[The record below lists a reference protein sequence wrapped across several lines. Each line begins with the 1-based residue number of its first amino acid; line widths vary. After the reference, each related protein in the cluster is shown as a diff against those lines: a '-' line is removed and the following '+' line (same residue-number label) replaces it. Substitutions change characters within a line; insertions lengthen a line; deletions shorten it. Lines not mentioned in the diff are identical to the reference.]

1 MNSKMFLGRLLTA
14 VVGGL
19 IAVSIFIYLDDRKL
33 EVSETDGSPELKL
46 TRVTHVGSE
55 LIDLSYAAESSVKS
69 VVHVK
74 TLYGGQSSGSIYDF
88 FFGNRRSYHSQPSLG
103 VGSGVIISEDGYIVT
118 NNHVVKQSDRIQVV
132 LHDQRSFVAKLIGQ
146 DVSTD
151 LALLKIEGK
160 DFPKM
165 DLGDSDALKLGEWV
179 LAVGNPFN
187 LTSTVT
193 AGIIS
198 AKSRNIGIMGGRMSI
213 ESFLQTDAAVN
224 PGNSG
229 GALVNSKGQLIGI
242 NTAIESRTGSYSG
255 YSFAIPESIFK
266 KVIADLKKYGE
277 VQRAFLGVSIRSVD
291 ADLAGKLKLDTIS
304 GVYIDG
310 VNKYGAA
317 DKAGIQRG
325 DVIVEIDDKEVKTSS
340 ELQERISRYAPGD
353 KINILVKRKGKKKH
367 FELTLRNMIGGTQL
381 IKDNQID
388 LLGAKFQKIS
398 KKDKY
403 TQGIPYGIRVSKLVD
418 GKLKRAGIKEGYII
432 MNINNKPISS
442 ENDIRKVL
450 SEIEDEG
457 VFISGIYP
465 NGTHKYYA
473 FSLAV
478 D

>member
-19 IAVSIFIYLDDRKL
+19 IAVSIFIYLDNRK
-33 EVSETDGSPELKL
+33 ENVSEIGSSTDLKL
-46 TRVTHVGSE
+46 TAVTSIDTKLV
-55 LIDLSYAAESSVKS
+55 DLSYAAESSVKS

-74 TLYGGQSSGSIYDF
+74 TQYGGQSTGSLYDF
-88 FFGNRRSYHSQPSLG
+88 FFGNGRSYHSQPSLG
-103 VGSGVIISEDGYIVT
+103 AGSGVIISEDGYIVT
-118 NNHVVKQSDRIQVV
+118 NNHVVKQSDRIEVV
-132 LHDQRSFVAKLIGQ
+132 LHDKRSFVAKLIGQ
-146 DVSTD
+146 DASTD
-151 LALLKIEGK
+151 LALLKIEGT
-160 DFPKM
+160 DFPKI
-165 DLGDSDALKLGEWV
+165 DLGDSDSLKLGEWV

-193 AGIIS
+193 AGIIG

-229 GALVNSKGQLIGI
+229 GALVNSKGQLVGI

-266 KVIADLKKYGE
+266 KIIADLKEYGE

-291 ADLAGKLKLDTIS
+291 ADLAKKLKLNAIS
-304 GVYIDG
+304 GVYIDE
-310 VNKYGAA
+310 VNKNGAA
-317 DKAGIQRG
+317 DKAGIRTG
-325 DVIVEIDDKEVKTSS
+325 DVIIEIDNKKTNTSS
-340 ELQERISRYAPGD
+340 ELQERISQYAPGD

-367 FELTLRNMIGGTQL
+367 FQLTLRNMIGGTQL

-398 KKDKY
+398 KKDMY
-403 TQGIPYGIRVSKLVD
+403 IQGIPYGMRVSKLVD

-432 MNINNKPISS
+432 ININNEPISS

-457 VFISGIYP
+457 VFISGVYP
-465 NGTHKYYA
+465 NGRHKYYA
-473 FSLAV
+473 FSMAV
-478 D
+478 E

>member
-1 MNSKMFLGRLLTA
+1 MNFKMFLGRVLTA
-14 VVGGL
+14 IVGGL
-19 IAVSIFIYLDDRKL
+19 IAISVFIYMEDRKANR
-33 EVSETDGSPELKL
+33 SEMPTYTDSKFAN
-46 TRVTHVGSE
+46 VTHVDTK
-55 LIDLSYAAESSVKS
+55 LVDLSYAAELSVKS

-74 TLYGGQSSGSIYDF
+74 TQYGGQSSGSIYDF
-88 FFGNRRSYHSQPSLG
+88 FFGNGRSFYSQPSLSS
-103 VGSGVIISEDGYIVT
+103 GSGVIISDDGYIVT
-118 NNHVVKQSDRIQVV
+118 NNHVVRKSDRIEVV
-132 LHDQRSFVAKLIGQ
+132 LHDKRSFVAKLIGQ
-146 DVSTD
+146 DASTD

-165 DLGDSDALKLGEWV
+165 ELGDSDSLKLGEWV

-193 AGIIS
+193 GGIIS

-229 GALVNSKGQLIGI
+229 GALVNSKGQLVGI

-266 KVIADLKKYGE
+266 KVIDDLKKYGE
-277 VQRAFLGVSIRSVD
+277 VQRAFLGITIRSVD
-291 ADLAGKLKLDTIS
+291 ADLAGKLKLDAIT

-310 VNKYGAA
+310 VNKNGAA
-317 DKAGIQRG
+317 DKAGIRSG
-325 DVIVEIDDKEVKTSS
+325 DVIIEIDNKKTNTSS
-340 ELQERISRYAPGD
+340 ELQERISQYAPGD

-367 FELTLRNMIGGTQL
+367 FDLTLRNMIGGTQL
-381 IKDNQID
+381 INDNQID
-388 LLGAKFQKIS
+388 LLGAKFQEIS
-398 KKDKY
+398 KKDMY
-403 TQGIPYGIRVSKLVD
+403 TLGIPYGIGLSKLVD

-432 MNINNKPISS
+432 ISINNKPISS
-442 ENDIRKVL
+442 EDDIRKAL
-450 SEIEDEG
+450 SVIEDEG

-465 NGTHKYYA
+465 NGLHKYYA
-473 FSLAV
+473 FSLAE

>member
-1 MNSKMFLGRLLTA
+1 MNSKVFFGRLLTA
-14 VVGGL
+14 ILGGL
-19 IAVSIFIYLDDRKL
+19 IAVSIFIYLEKRDP
-33 EVSETDGSPELKL
+33 EPESSSFTDQKL
-46 TRVTHVGSE
+46 TTTTNLDTGLV
-55 LIDLSYAAESSVKS
+55 DLSYAAETSVKS

-74 TLYGGQSSGSIYDF
+74 TLYGEQPSSSIYDF
-88 FFGNRRSYHSQPSLG
+88 FFGNGRSYHSQPTMG
-103 VGSGVIISEDGYIVT
+103 AGSGVIISKDGYIVT
-118 NNHVVKQSDRIQVV
+118 NNHVVKQSDRIEVV
-132 LHDQRSFVAKLIGQ
+132 LHDKRVFEAKLIGQ
-146 DVSTD
+146 DASTD
-151 LALLKIEGK
+151 IALLKIKGD

-165 DLGDSDALKLGEWV
+165 DIGDSDALKLGEWV

-229 GALVNSKGQLIGI
+229 GALVNAQGELVGI

-291 ADLAGKLKLDTIS
+291 ADLAKKLKLEEIT

-310 VNKYGAA
+310 VNMKGAA
-317 DKAGIQRG
+317 DEAGIRSG
-325 DVIVEIDDKEVKTSS
+325 DVIIEINNKKINTSS
-340 ELQERISRYAPGD
+340 ELQEQISQYAPGD
-353 KINILVKRKGKKKH
+353 KINILVKREGKKKH
-367 FELTLRNMIGGTQL
+367 FDLTLRNMIGGTQL

-388 LLGAKFQKIS
+388 LLGAEFQKIS
-398 KKDKY
+398 KKEMY
-403 TQGIPYGIRVSKLVD
+403 SLRIPYGMRVSKLVD
-418 GKLKRAGIKEGYII
+418 GKLKHAGIKKGYII
-432 MNINNKPISS
+432 ISINNKPVSS
-442 ENDIRKVL
+442 EDDIRRAL

-465 NGTHKYYA
+465 NGLHKYYA
-473 FSLAV
+473 FSLV
-478 D
+478 QD